1 MIYDLHKSFQPM
13 VDGENDSK
21 GYLEFQ
27 PIEILRPYI
36 KCFWLS
42 KKQDTIPSESRV
54 IADGCMDIIFSK
66 DLVSGKCGCG
76 FCGLFDQAF
85 TSFGTQTIEMFGI
98 RFYPWAAH
106 LFFKEEM
113 KSFKNMNISL
123 DNCLKALFDRRYDIM
138 NTTIESRINTMEC
151 YIIKRL
157 SEQDKINDTVMSA
170 MSLIVKSK
178 GVISQKSIV
187 ENTCI
192 SDRQL
197 QRLFNSYIGLSP
209 KSMSDI
215 IRFQNIVRESHY
227 NSSNN
232 WYEMTYNYGFNDQS
246 HLIRHF
252 KKFYGL
258 SPKKVFGQK

>member
-1 MIYDLHKSFQPM
+1 MIYDLHKYFQPM
-13 VDGENDSK
+13 VDGESDSDA
-21 GYLEFQ
+21 YQEFQ
-27 PIEILRPYI
+27 PKDILMPYI

-42 KKQDTIPSESRV
+42 KKQDTSPSESRV

-85 TSFGTQTIEMFGI
+85 ASFGTQTSEIFGI

-123 DNCLKALFDRRYDIM
+123 ENCLKELFDNRYDIM
-138 NTTIESRINTMEC
+138 NVPIESRIQTLEI

-157 SEQDKINDTVMSA
+157 SEQYKINDTVMSA

-187 ENTCI
+187 EDTCI
-192 SDRQL
+192 SERQL
-197 QRLFNSYIGLSP
+197 QRLFNNYIGLSP
-209 KSMSDI
+209 KATSDI
-215 IRFQNIVRESHY
+215 VRFQNIVRES
-227 NSSNN
+227 NQTSNID
-232 WYEMTYNYGFNDQS
+232 WHETAYNYKFNDQS

-258 SPKKVFGQK
+258 SPTKVFQPK